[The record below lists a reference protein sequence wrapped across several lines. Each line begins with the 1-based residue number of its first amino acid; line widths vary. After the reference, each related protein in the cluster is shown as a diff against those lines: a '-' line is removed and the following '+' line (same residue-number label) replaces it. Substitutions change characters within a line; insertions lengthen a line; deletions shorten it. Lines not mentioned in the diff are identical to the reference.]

1 MKKLLLIVTI
11 IALVFGVLPVTAF
24 ALNQTQNELNIAVD
38 EPFYNLDIFGM
49 TKHSSAVDNI
59 FTMAYDRL
67 FAFDN
72 GNLVPDLALSCEIQ
86 TVDYALVSNTSSE
99 SFSFD
104 WPEWPEEWLAAETI
118 PGMLDDIQ
126 LDGDLE
132 FLGGEGELVLEVTLR
147 DNVRFSDGSEFTT
160 QELQDLISAAKQRPQ
175 NTLIYKQWEAVNYTY
190 VTSPTTIEF
199 HMSLPENYG
208 YIDFMYSLATPIAS
222 IVKLDGNDVI
232 GTGAYSIVGC
242 DENIANLERNE
253 NWWKGALS
261 TSVDYVNFFYY
272 SNSQDCLSHLQ
283 ANEVSLSIA
292 SGSINSVSSAIGSG
306 DLTLEKQIAGN
317 PIALLMNKQDELL
330 TNDFARQSI
339 FWGIKANA
347 LIGDNFGLLG
357 ASHDY
362 WTFDGHYY
370 PGDINDDDDYLYK
383 KQWILIDHAIDVSS
397 QIPLSILC
405 SNNEYDKKI
414 ANAISGQLEQSS
426 QPEQR
431 CYDVGIIAANEST
444 YNSQIATGNYQLALK
459 EIELTDIDSAYKY
472 FYGQS
477 TENMD
482 NLLNAMK
489 HSAKIYTFQ
498 VMQLL
503 VQAERVNNK
512 DLLIVGWKQKSLI
525 SNGQVE
531 NIKYTEKYNPI
542 SMVSYIDLRGID
554 FVTNP

>member
-24 ALNQTQNELNIAVD
+24 ALNQTESEINIAVD

-67 FAFDN
+67 FAFNN
-72 GNLVPDLALSCEIQ
+72 GRLVSDLALSCEIQ
-86 TVDYALVSNTSSE
+86 ADDDDPSSDTSSE
-99 SFSFD
+99 SVSFD
-104 WPEWPEEWLAAETI
+104 WPELPEEWVAAECV
-118 PGMLDDIQ
+118 PGMLDDTEPYN
-126 LDGDLE
+126 DLS

-147 DNVRFSDGSEFTT
+147 EGVRFSNGIEFTAYDV
-160 QELQDLISAAKQRPQ
+160 QNLISVAKQQLPD
-175 NTLIYKQWEAVNYTY
+175 TLIYKQWEAVNYTY
-190 VTSPTTIEF
+190 VTSPTSMEF
-199 HMSLPENYG
+199 HMALPENYG

-222 IVKLDGNDVI
+222 IVKLDGNDVV

-242 DENIANLERNE
+242 SDDIANLERNE
-253 NWWKGALS
+253 NWWKGTLD

-292 SGSINSVSSAIGSG
+292 SGSISSVSSAIVSG
-306 DLTLEKQIAGN
+306 ELTLEKQIAGN

-330 TNDFARQSI
+330 TNEFARQSI
-339 FWGIKANA
+339 FWGIKAND
-347 LIGDNFGLLG
+347 LIGDNLGLLG

-414 ANAISGQLEQSS
+414 ANAISDQLEQSS
-426 QPEQR
+426 QPGQS
-431 CYDVGIIAANEST
+431 CYDVGIIAANESV
-444 YNSQIATGNYQLALK
+444 YNSQIAEGNYQLALK
-459 EIELTDIDSAYKY
+459 EIELTEIDSAYKY

-477 TENMD
+477 TDNMD
-482 NLLNAMK
+482 LLLNAMK
-489 HSAKIYTFQ
+489 RSAKIRTFQ
-498 VMQLL
+498 IMQVM
-503 VQAERVNNK
+503 VQRERVNNK
-512 DLLIVGWKQKSLI
+512 DLFIVGWKQKSLI
-525 SNGQVE
+525 SNGQIE
-531 NIKYTEKYNPI
+531 NFKITEKYNPI

>member
-1 MKKLLLIVTI
+1 
-11 IALVFGVLPVTAF
+11 
-24 ALNQTQNELNIAVD
+24 
-38 EPFYNLDIFGM
+38 M

-86 TVDYALVSNTSSE
+86 TAEYALMSNTSSE

-222 IVKLDGNDVI
+222 IVKLDGNDVV

-242 DENIANLERNE
+242 SNDIANLERNE
-253 NWWKGALS
+253 NWWKGTLN

-292 SGSINSVSSAIGSG
+292 SGSISSVSSAIVSG
-306 DLTLEKQIAGN
+306 ELTLEKQIAGN

-330 TNDFARQSI
+330 TNEFARQSI

-347 LIGDNFGLLG
+347 LIGDNLGLLG

-362 WTFDGHYY
+362 WTFDGHYRFT
-370 PGDINDDDDYLYK
+370 DDEYLDK
-383 KQWILIDHAIDVSS
+383 KYEILYNNGIDVSNP
-397 QIPLSILC
+397 IPLSILC

-414 ANAISGQLEQSS
+414 ANAISGQLGQSD
-426 QPEQR
+426 QLGQR
-431 CYDVGIIAANEST
+431 CYEVGITAVNEST

-459 EIELTDIDSAYKY
+459 EIELTEIDSAYKY

-477 TENMD
+477 TDNMD
-482 NLLNAMK
+482 LLLNAMK
-489 HSAKIYTFQ
+489 RSAKIRTFQ
-498 VMQLL
+498 IMQVM
-503 VQAERVNNK
+503 VQRERVNNK

-525 SNGQVE
+525 SNGQIE
-531 NIKYTEKYNPI
+531 NFKITEKYNPI

>member
-1 MKKLLLIVTI
+1 
-11 IALVFGVLPVTAF
+11 
-24 ALNQTQNELNIAVD
+24 
-38 EPFYNLDIFGM
+38 M

-72 GNLVPDLALSCEIQ
+72 GSLVPDLALSCEIQ

-104 WPEWPEEWLAAETI
+104 WPEWSEEWLAAETI

-222 IVKLDGNDVI
+222 IVKLDGNDVV

-261 TSVDYVNFFYY
+261 TSVDYVNFCYY

-283 ANEVSLSIA
+283 ANEVSMSIA
-292 SGSINSVSSAIGSG
+292 SGSISSVSSAIGSG

-330 TNDFARQSI
+330 TNEFARQSI

-347 LIGDNFGLLG
+347 LIGDYFGLLG

-405 SNNEYDKKI
+405 SNNEYDIQI
-414 ANAISGQLEQSS
+414 ANAISNQLEQSS

-431 CYDVGIIAANEST
+431 CYEVGITAANEGT

-459 EIELTDIDSAYKY
+459 EIELTEIDSAYKY

-477 TENMD
+477 TDNMD
-482 NLLNAMK
+482 LLLNAMK

>member
-11 IALVFGVLPVTAF
+11 IALVFSVLPVTAF

-38 EPFYNLDIFGM
+38 EPFYDLDIFGM

-86 TVDYALVSNTSSE
+86 TVDYALVSNTSIE
-99 SFSFD
+99 SVSFN
-104 WPEWPEEWLAAETI
+104 WPEWPEEWLAADCV
-118 PGMLDDIQ
+118 PGMLEDIP
-126 LDGDLE
+126 LDGDLD

-222 IVKLDGNDVI
+222 IVKLDGNDVV

-242 DENIANLERNE
+242 SDDIANLERNE

-283 ANEVSLSIA
+283 SNDVSLSIA

-330 TNDFARQSI
+330 TNYFARQSI
-339 FWGIKANA
+339 FWGIKANG

-362 WTFDGHYY
+362 WTFDGHYCMT
-370 PGDINDDDDYLYK
+370 DSDYLREK
-383 KQWILIDHAIDVSS
+383 REILCDNGIDVSNPIS
-397 QIPLSILC
+397 LSILC
-405 SNNEYDKKI
+405 SNNEYDIQI
-414 ANAISGQLEQSS
+414 ANAIGNQLEQSS

-431 CYDVGIIAANEST
+431 CYEVGITATYEGT

-477 TENMD
+477 TDNMD
-482 NLLNAMK
+482 KLLNAMK

-525 SNGQVE
+525 SNGQIE
-531 NIKYTEKYNPI
+531 NFKITEKYNPI

>member
-11 IALVFGVLPVTAF
+11 IALVFGVLPITAF

-38 EPFYNLDIFGM
+38 EPFYDLDIFGM

-72 GNLVPDLALSCEIQ
+72 GSIVPDLALSCEIQ
-86 TVDYALVSNTSSE
+86 TAEYALMSNTSIE
-99 SFSFD
+99 SVSFD
-104 WPEWPEEWLAAETI
+104 WPEWPEEWLVADCV

-126 LDGDLE
+126 IDGDLE

-222 IVKLDGNDVI
+222 IVKLDGNDVV

-242 DENIANLERNE
+242 SDDIANLERNE
-253 NWWKGALS
+253 NWWKGTLD

-283 ANEVSLSIA
+283 GNEVSLSIA

-317 PIALLMNKQDELL
+317 PIALLMNKQNELL
-330 TNDFARQSI
+330 TNEFARQSI

-347 LIGDNFGLLG
+347 LIGYNLGLLG

-362 WTFDGHYY
+362 WTFDGHYRFT
-370 PGDINDDDDYLYK
+370 DDEYLDK
-383 KQWILIDHAIDVSS
+383 KYEILYNNGIDVSNPIS
-397 QIPLSILC
+397 LSILC
-405 SNNEYDKKI
+405 SNNEYDIQI
-414 ANAISGQLEQSS
+414 ANAIGNQLEQSN

-431 CYDVGIIAANEST
+431 CYEVGITAANEGT

-459 EIELTDIDSAYKY
+459 EIELTEIDSAYKY

-482 NLLNAMK
+482 KLLNAMK

-512 DLLIVGWKQKSLI
+512 DLLIAGWKQKSLI
-525 SNGQVE
+525 SNGQIE
-531 NIKYTEKYNPI
+531 NFKITEKYNPI

>member
-11 IALVFGVLPVTAF
+11 IALVFGVLPITAL

-86 TVDYALVSNTSSE
+86 ADDDDDPSSDTSSE
-99 SFSFD
+99 SVSFD
-104 WPEWPEEWLAAETI
+104 WPELPEEWVAAECV
-118 PGMLDDIQ
+118 PGLLDDTEPYN
-126 LDGDLE
+126 DLS

-147 DNVRFSDGSEFTT
+147 EGVRFSNGIEFTAYDV
-160 QELQDLISAAKQRPQ
+160 QNLISVAKQQLPD
-175 NTLIYKQWEAVNYTY
+175 TLIYKQWEAVNYTY
-190 VTSPTTIEF
+190 VTSPTSMEF

-242 DENIANLERNE
+242 DESIANLERNE

-261 TSVDYVNFFYY
+261 TSVDYVNFCYY

-283 ANEVSLSIA
+283 GNEVSLSIA

-330 TNDFARQSI
+330 TNEFARQSI

-347 LIGDNFGLLG
+347 LIGDNLGLLG

-362 WTFDGHYY
+362 WTFDGHYRFT
-370 PGDINDDDDYLYK
+370 DDEYLDK
-383 KQWILIDHAIDVSS
+383 KYEILYNNGIDVSNPIS
-397 QIPLSILC
+397 LSILC
-405 SNNEYDKKI
+405 SNNEYDIQI
-414 ANAISGQLEQSS
+414 ANAIGNQLEQSS

-431 CYDVGIIAANEST
+431 CYEVCITAANEGT

-459 EIELTDIDSAYKY
+459 EIELTEIDSAYKY

-489 HSAKIYTFQ
+489 RSAKIRTFQ
-498 VMQLL
+498 IMQVM
-503 VQAERVNNK
+503 VQRERVNNK

-525 SNGQVE
+525 SNGQIE
-531 NIKYTEKYNPI
+531 NFKITEKYNPI